1 MKQITEDIY
10 FIEGQDEFIPD
21 SHMYVIGEPSSGDLS
36 LVDAGLTG
44 KGKYKTESIKK
55 LGIGLSDIKRI
66 IMTHTHMDHIGCLA
80 EIRKEIPQAEL

>member
-44 KGKYKTESIKK
+44 KGKYKIESSKK

-66 IMTHTHMDHIGCLA
+66 IMTHTHMDHIGCVA
-80 EIRKEIPQAEL
+80 